1 MTTTARQAALDS
13 LVPAAEAI
21 LADADPRC
29 DHGRYAATGRHRSL
43 EDSIQDA
50 WNLRAV
56 SGVSRVADITGLDR
70 LGIPVFNTYR
80 TTAAPG
86 NLTVTCGKGRTRKAA
101 LASALMEA
109 HERYCGEQ
117 QGRQGPVLTVARARE
132 RFAEVLDPRELVL
145 DTRTGWEP
153 DAPLEWIP
161 TRDLVSGAVVQV
173 PADAVFSPYQAHG
186 ARLFANHSD
195 GLASGN
201 CLAEATLH
209 ALYELVE
216 RDGRSFG
223 EVLRLGHQVDLDSLP
238 PDLRRLARTFEEAG
252 ISLSLF
258 AFRSSLEI
266 TSFFALGD
274 DRLAENPMLVNAGA
288 GCHLNPLVGVSRA
301 LTELAQSRLS
311 VISGA
316 REDFST
322 RYRDRRE
329 ETYQAAHERAARWSH
344 GWQRISFD
352 EIPDHSAGDLGTD
365 LETVCRSLR
374 GAGLPRILVADLTLA
389 DPAGPRSRGSVDD
402 ALPRVVKV
410 IVPGLEFAAN
420 EPSRVGSRFYRF
432 YKQARG
438 AR

>member
-1 MTTTARQAALDS
+1 MTTTTPIDS
-13 LVPAAEAI
+13 LVPAAETI
-21 LADADPRC
+21 LVDTGPHC
-29 DHGRYAATGRHRSL
+29 DQRLYATTGRHRPTDDTI
-43 EDSIQDA
+43 EAA
-50 WNLRAV
+50 WNMRAL
-56 SGVSRVADITGLDR
+56 SGISRVADITSLDR

-101 LASALMEA
+101 LVSALMEA
-109 HERYCGEQ
+109 YERYCGEQ
-117 QGRQGPVLTVARARE
+117 QGRLGTVLTMAQARE
-132 RFAEVLDPRELVL
+132 RFPEVLDPRDLVL
-145 DTRTGWEP
+145 DTRTDWEP
-153 DAPLEWIP
+153 GIPLEWIP

-173 PADAVFSPYQAHG
+173 PADAVFTPYPTRG
-186 ARLFANHSD
+186 ARLFAHHSD

-209 ALYELVE
+209 ALYELIE
-216 RDGRSFG
+216 RDSRSFG
-223 EVLRLGHQVDLDSLP
+223 EVLRLGHRVALDSLP
-238 PDLRRLARTFEEAG
+238 PDLQLLARIFEVAG
-252 ISLSLF
+252 ISVALF

-288 GCHLNPLVGVSRA
+288 GCHLNPAVGVSRA

-322 RYRDRRE
+322 RYRNRRE
-329 ETYQAAHERAARWSH
+329 ETYQAAHERAVHWSR
-344 GWQRISFD
+344 GWQQIGFD
-352 EIPDHSAGDLGTD
+352 EIPNHSDDDLQADLRTVRRSLLSAG
-365 LETVCRSLR
+365 LR
-374 GAGLPRILVADLTLA
+374 RILVADLTLA
-389 DPAGPRSRGSVDD
+389 GPPGS
-402 ALPRVVKV
+402 LPSVGGCLPCVAKV

-420 EPSRVGSRFYRF
+420 EPSRIGSRF

-438 AR
+438 VRPT

>member
-1 MTTTARQAALDS
+1 MTTTAALDS
-13 LVPAAEAI
+13 LLPDADAI
-21 LADADPRC
+21 LADPDPRC
-29 DHGRYAATGRHRSL
+29 DHDLYPTTGRHRSL
-43 EDSIQDA
+43 DDSIRAA
-50 WNLRAV
+50 WNMRVV

-109 HERYCGEQ
+109 HERFCGEQ
-117 QGRQGPVLTVARARE
+117 QGRHGPVLTVAQARD
-132 RFAEVLDPRELVL
+132 RFAEVLDPRDLVL
-145 DTRTGWEP
+145 DTRTRWEP
-153 DAPLEWIP
+153 DAPLEWVP

-173 PADAVFSPYQAHG
+173 PADAVFSPYEAHG

-201 CLAEATLH
+201 CLAEAVLH

-223 EVLRLGHQVDLDSLP
+223 EVLRLGHQVALDSLP
-238 PDLRRLARTFEEAG
+238 PDLRQLGRTFEEAG
-252 ISLSLF
+252 VSVSLF

-288 GCHLNPLVGVSRA
+288 GCHLDPLVGVSRA

-329 ETYQAAHERAARWSH
+329 ETYQAAHERAARWSR
-344 GWQRISFD
+344 GWQRIDFD
-352 EIPDHSAGDLGTD
+352 EIPNRSAGDLRTD
-365 LETVCRSLR
+365 LETVRRSLC
-374 GAGLPRILVADLTLA
+374 GAGLRRILVADLTLA
-389 DPAGPRSRGSVDD
+389 GPARPGGRQEVGDG
-402 ALPRVVKV
+402 LPRVVKV

-420 EPSRVGSRFYRF
+420 EPSRIGSRFYRF